1 MFTDQIAYKVTV
13 PLSVAVS
20 FVTVAPSLYV
30 AVVALLFSFQP
41 RNVYPV
47 FAYVFA
53 VSFCD
58 AVYLTPVRLAIA
70 PLVEPFPL
78 NAIVYVCSVHFAY
91 TLVAFPAWS
100 TVKFVPFNS
109 VVLDIFVVHADS
121 LYQPSSVYPVLVA
134 VARSPIDVAYVTF
147 FVAGV
152 ITILSSVAFPSNVTV
167 YAFAVVVAVTVAAD
181 AGIVSVVSRLVSS
194 ATAYPVQ
201 PANVYP
207 SANTALTVIVA
218 SYLAVYVPSVL
229 TRLSPVAVTDVIP
242 ASFPTVNVYTF
253 LV

>member
-1 MFTDQIAYKVTV
+1 M
-13 PLSVAVS
+13 
-20 FVTVAPSLYV
+20 
-30 AVVALLFSFQP
+30 
-41 RNVYPV
+41 
-47 FAYVFA
+47 FA
-53 VSFCD
+53 VSVLLS
-58 AVYLTPVRLAIA
+58 VYLTPVRLVIA

-91 TLVAFPAWS
+91 TFVDFPVWS
-100 TVKFVPFNS
+100 TVKFVPFNT
-109 VVLDIFVVHADS
+109 VVPDIFVSHAAS

-134 VARSPIDVAYVTF
+134 VARSPIAVAYVTF
-147 FVAGV
+147 FVDGV
-152 ITILSSVAFPSNVTV
+152 ITMLSSSAFPSNVTV

-181 AGIVSVVSRLVSS
+181 AGIVSVVSRLSAS

-207 SANTALTVIVA
+207 LANTALTVIVA
-218 SYLAVYVPSVL
+218 PYLAVYVPFVS
-229 TRLSPVAVTDVIP
+229 TRLSPLAVTDAIP